1 MQKKSEAFP
10 KKIYL
15 KPALEER
22 LAQIL
27 AVPLTVAAAPFGYGK
42 TTAVKK
48 VLLSLSVDMLWDT
61 CYTGAEAAFWRC
73 FVKSLQ
79 TAGVDTASLTWQ
91 ELPRNAATR
100 QRVIEVLQASNLK
113 KTVVFVWNNYH
124 LLGSEDCDKLLLAL
138 AKADLPNWHFVLLT
152 QRPPDFTLDELVLKG
167 ECLYL
172 QPKDF
177 AFEVSDIIVYYRKN
191 GIVLERRAAENLLA
205 ATEGWVSALYLYLRQ
220 YHNGQSPQTGEELL
234 RLVQAVAY
242 NSCSEAEKTL
252 LTELSILNE
261 DFSGRQAAYVTEN
274 DAAPALLENL
284 ALRHGFISY
293 ELLRGQYHIHNAF
306 KVYLQRMGAELPDT
320 ERRRLCRRSG
330 QWYELQNDFLTAF
343 CYYHTAGDYDKML
356 TVFEKDRGCSFENNY
371 KNKIMAYFGEAPE
384 TIRQKHI
391 KAGLIY
397 ALWLFLS
404 GENERLQQEIR
415 KLRKYI
421 GQLED
426 RQEREQCLGEL
437 EFLLGETQYNDV
449 EAMAAYFK
457 KSLQLLRQPV
467 RFFSPQTIWGGGANS
482 ILFMFYRQAGTLQK
496 TLDVF
501 PQAMAYYYRL
511 VQNHGAGSEYVL
523 ASEAYFQRGYWE
535 KAFIL
540 ATEALNVSRRNE
552 QVGVELC
559 AEFIALRISIAL
571 GNKKR
576 VREISRRLDALQTA
590 VQEHLYRKTIEASRA
605 WIDLQLGDKGK
616 LLVSWLQKGDFQK
629 SGLLYSAWG
638 CLYIV
643 YGRRYL
649 LLQKDYLPLLGQL
662 REFEAAA
669 RSFNN
674 FLLSIYAAVYSAA
687 AQDGLQHENEA
698 LSELNRALV
707 LAAADG
713 IVMPFVE
720 NFDVLEPLLKKAA
733 QQNSGEPELLAKILE
748 LGAVYQENLKNI
760 KHKASYIMG
769 GKTLT
774 AREAEIANFVVQGRT
789 NAEIAAEMFIA
800 EITVKKALQGI
811 YRKLGVDTRLEL
823 VMALNADS

>member
-261 DFSGRQAAYVTEN
+261 DFSGRQAAYITEN

-306 KVYLQRMGAELPDT
+306 KVYLQRLGAELPDT

-552 QVGVELC
+552 QVSVELC

-643 YGRRYL
+643 YGRYL

-662 REFEAAA
+662 REFEAAS

-733 QQNSGEPELLAKILE
+733 
-748 LGAVYQENLKNI
+748 
-760 KHKASYIMG
+760 
-769 GKTLT
+769 
-774 AREAEIANFVVQGRT
+774 
-789 NAEIAAEMFIA
+789 
-800 EITVKKALQGI
+800 
-811 YRKLGVDTRLEL
+811 
-823 VMALNADS
+823 

>member
-306 KVYLQRMGAELPDT
+306 KVYLQRLGAELPDT

-552 QVGVELC
+552 QVSVELC

-576 VREISRRLDALQTA
+576 VREISRRQC
-590 VQEHLYRKTIEASRA
+590 R
-605 WIDLQLGDKGK
+605 
-616 LLVSWLQKGDFQK
+616 
-629 SGLLYSAWG
+629 
-638 CLYIV
+638 
-643 YGRRYL
+643 
-649 LLQKDYLPLLGQL
+649 
-662 REFEAAA
+662 
-669 RSFNN
+669 
-674 FLLSIYAAVYSAA
+674 SIYTAKLSKPAAPGSICSWGTRANCSLA
-687 AQDGLQHENEA
+687 GCRRAIFR
-698 LSELNRALV
+698 NRV
-707 LAAADG
+707 CF
-713 IVMPFVE
+713 IQP
-720 NFDVLEPLLKKAA
+720 
-733 QQNSGEPELLAKILE
+733 
-748 LGAVYQENLKNI
+748 GAVYISFMDAIYCCRRTICRFWGSCVNLK
-760 KHKASYIMG
+760 
-769 GKTLT
+769 
-774 AREAEIANFVVQGRT
+774 RR
-789 NAEIAAEMFIA
+789 
-800 EITVKKALQGI
+800 
-811 YRKLGVDTRLEL
+811 RGVLIIFY
-823 VMALNADS
+823 

>member
-261 DFSGRQAAYVTEN
+261 DFSGRQAAYITEN

-306 KVYLQRMGAELPDT
+306 KVYLQRLGAELPDT

-330 QWYELQNDFLTAF
+330 QW
-343 CYYHTAGDYDKML
+343 
-356 TVFEKDRGCSFENNY
+356 Y

-552 QVGVELC
+552 QVSVELC

-643 YGRRYL
+643 YGRYL

-662 REFEAAA
+662 REFEAAS

-823 VMALNADS
+823 VMALNADM

>member
-306 KVYLQRMGAELPDT
+306 KVYLQRLGAELPDT

-552 QVGVELC
+552 QVSVELC

-576 VREISRRLDALQTA
+576 VREISRRLDTLQMA

-643 YGRRYL
+643 YGRYL

-698 LSELNRALV
+698 LSELNRACW
-707 LAAADG
+707 
-713 IVMPFVE
+713 
-720 NFDVLEPLLKKAA
+720 
-733 QQNSGEPELLAKILE
+733 
-748 LGAVYQENLKNI
+748 
-760 KHKASYIMG
+760 
-769 GKTLT
+769 
-774 AREAEIANFVVQGRT
+774 R
-789 NAEIAAEMFIA
+789 
-800 EITVKKALQGI
+800 LQTG
-811 YRKLGVDTRLEL
+811 
-823 VMALNADS
+823 S

>member
-261 DFSGRQAAYVTEN
+261 DFSGRQAAYITEN

-306 KVYLQRMGAELPDT
+306 KVYLQRLGAELPDT

-457 KSLQLLRQPV
+457 KSLQPV

-552 QVGVELC
+552 QVSVELC

-576 VREISRRLDALQTA
+576 VREISRRLDTLQTA

-643 YGRRYL
+643 YGRYL

>member
-306 KVYLQRMGAELPDT
+306 KVYLQRLGAELPDT

-552 QVGVELC
+552 QVSVELC

-576 VREISRRLDALQTA
+576 VREISRRGWML
-590 VQEHLYRKTIEASRA
+590 
-605 WIDLQLGDKGK
+605 
-616 LLVSWLQKGDFQK
+616 
-629 SGLLYSAWG
+629 
-638 CLYIV
+638 C
-643 YGRRYL
+643 RR
-649 LLQKDYLPLLGQL
+649 QC
-662 REFEAAA
+662 R
-669 RSFNN
+669 
-674 FLLSIYAAVYSAA
+674 SIYTAKLSKPAAPGSICSWGTRANCSLA
-687 AQDGLQHENEA
+687 GCRRAIFR
-698 LSELNRALV
+698 NRV
-707 LAAADG
+707 CF
-713 IVMPFVE
+713 IQP
-720 NFDVLEPLLKKAA
+720 
-733 QQNSGEPELLAKILE
+733 
-748 LGAVYQENLKNI
+748 GAVYISFMDAIYCCRRTICRFWGSCVNLK
-760 KHKASYIMG
+760 
-769 GKTLT
+769 
-774 AREAEIANFVVQGRT
+774 RR
-789 NAEIAAEMFIA
+789 
-800 EITVKKALQGI
+800 
-811 YRKLGVDTRLEL
+811 RGVLIIFY
-823 VMALNADS
+823 

>member
-100 QRVIEVLQASNLK
+100 QRVIEVLQASKLK

-261 DFSGRQAAYVTEN
+261 DFSGRQAAYITEN

-306 KVYLQRMGAELPDT
+306 KVYLQRLGAELPDT

-552 QVGVELC
+552 QVSVELC

-571 GNKKR
+571 GNKNVS
-576 VREISRRLDALQTA
+576 VRSADGWILCRRQC
-590 VQEHLYRKTIEASRA
+590 R
-605 WIDLQLGDKGK
+605 
-616 LLVSWLQKGDFQK
+616 
-629 SGLLYSAWG
+629 
-638 CLYIV
+638 
-643 YGRRYL
+643 
-649 LLQKDYLPLLGQL
+649 
-662 REFEAAA
+662 
-669 RSFNN
+669 
-674 FLLSIYAAVYSAA
+674 SIYTAKLSKPAAPGSICSWGIRANCSLAGCRRVIFR
-687 AQDGLQHENEA
+687 
-698 LSELNRALV
+698 NRV
-707 LAAADG
+707 CF
-713 IVMPFVE
+713 IQP
-720 NFDVLEPLLKKAA
+720 
-733 QQNSGEPELLAKILE
+733 
-748 LGAVYQENLKNI
+748 GAVYISFMDAIYCCRRTICRFWGSCVNLKQ
-760 KHKASYIMG
+760 
-769 GKTLT
+769 
-774 AREAEIANFVVQGRT
+774 RR
-789 NAEIAAEMFIA
+789 
-800 EITVKKALQGI
+800 
-811 YRKLGVDTRLEL
+811 GVLIIFY
-823 VMALNADS
+823 

>member
-100 QRVIEVLQASNLK
+100 QRVIEVLQASKLK

-261 DFSGRQAAYVTEN
+261 DFSGRQAAYITEN

-306 KVYLQRMGAELPDT
+306 KVYLQRLGAELPDT

-552 QVGVELC
+552 QVSVELC

-571 GNKKR
+571 GNKK
-576 VREISRRLDALQTA
+576 T
-590 VQEHLYRKTIEASRA
+590 
-605 WIDLQLGDKGK
+605 
-616 LLVSWLQKGDFQK
+616 
-629 SGLLYSAWG
+629 
-638 CLYIV
+638 C
-643 YGRRYL
+643 
-649 LLQKDYLPLLGQL
+649 P
-662 REFEAAA
+662 
-669 RSFNN
+669 
-674 FLLSIYAAVYSAA
+674 
-687 AQDGLQHENEA
+687 
-698 LSELNRALV
+698 
-707 LAAADG
+707 
-713 IVMPFVE
+713 
-720 NFDVLEPLLKKAA
+720 
-733 QQNSGEPELLAKILE
+733 
-748 LGAVYQENLKNI
+748 
-760 KHKASYIMG
+760 
-769 GKTLT
+769 
-774 AREAEIANFVVQGRT
+774 
-789 NAEIAAEMFIA
+789 
-800 EITVKKALQGI
+800 
-811 YRKLGVDTRLEL
+811 
-823 VMALNADS
+823 

>member
-552 QVGVELC
+552 QVGVEL
-559 AEFIALRISIAL
+559 
-571 GNKKR
+571 
-576 VREISRRLDALQTA
+576 A
-590 VQEHLYRKTIEASRA
+590 V
-605 WIDLQLGDKGK
+605 
-616 LLVSWLQKGDFQK
+616 
-629 SGLLYSAWG
+629 
-638 CLYIV
+638 C
-643 YGRRYL
+643 
-649 LLQKDYLPLLGQL
+649 
-662 REFEAAA
+662 
-669 RSFNN
+669 
-674 FLLSIYAAVYSAA
+674 
-687 AQDGLQHENEA
+687 
-698 LSELNRALV
+698 
-707 LAAADG
+707 
-713 IVMPFVE
+713 
-720 NFDVLEPLLKKAA
+720 
-733 QQNSGEPELLAKILE
+733 
-748 LGAVYQENLKNI
+748 
-760 KHKASYIMG
+760 
-769 GKTLT
+769 
-774 AREAEIANFVVQGRT
+774 
-789 NAEIAAEMFIA
+789 
-800 EITVKKALQGI
+800 
-811 YRKLGVDTRLEL
+811 
-823 VMALNADS
+823 

>member
-306 KVYLQRMGAELPDT
+306 KVYLQRLGAELPDT

-552 QVGVELC
+552 QVSVEL
-559 AEFIALRISIAL
+559 
-571 GNKKR
+571 
-576 VREISRRLDALQTA
+576 A
-590 VQEHLYRKTIEASRA
+590 V
-605 WIDLQLGDKGK
+605 
-616 LLVSWLQKGDFQK
+616 
-629 SGLLYSAWG
+629 
-638 CLYIV
+638 C
-643 YGRRYL
+643 
-649 LLQKDYLPLLGQL
+649 
-662 REFEAAA
+662 
-669 RSFNN
+669 
-674 FLLSIYAAVYSAA
+674 
-687 AQDGLQHENEA
+687 
-698 LSELNRALV
+698 
-707 LAAADG
+707 
-713 IVMPFVE
+713 
-720 NFDVLEPLLKKAA
+720 
-733 QQNSGEPELLAKILE
+733 
-748 LGAVYQENLKNI
+748 
-760 KHKASYIMG
+760 
-769 GKTLT
+769 
-774 AREAEIANFVVQGRT
+774 
-789 NAEIAAEMFIA
+789 
-800 EITVKKALQGI
+800 
-811 YRKLGVDTRLEL
+811 
-823 VMALNADS
+823 

>member
-552 QVGVELC
+552 QQVGVELC

-643 YGRRYL
+643 YGRYL

>member
-100 QRVIEVLQASNLK
+100 QRVIEVLQASKLK

-138 AKADLPNWHFVLLT
+138 AKADLPNCHFVLLT

-220 YHNGQSPQTGEELL
+220 YHNGQSQQTGEELL

-261 DFSGRQAAYVTEN
+261 DFSGRQAAYITEN

-306 KVYLQRMGAELPDT
+306 KVYLQRLGAELPDT

-343 CYYHTAGDYDKML
+343 CYYHTAGDYDNML

-457 KSLQLLRQPV
+457 KSLQLQPV

-576 VREISRRLDALQTA
+576 VREISRRLDALLTA

-643 YGRRYL
+643 YGRYL

-823 VMALNADS
+823 VMALNADM

>member
-27 AVPLTVAAAPFGYGK
+27 AVPLTVASAPFGYGK

-306 KVYLQRMGAELPDT
+306 KVYLQRLGAELPDT

-457 KSLQLLRQPV
+457 KRQPV

-643 YGRRYL
+643 YGRYL

-698 LSELNRALV
+698 LSELNRALL

>member
-48 VLLSLSVDMLWDT
+48 VLLSISVDMLWDT
-61 CYTGAEAAFWRC
+61 CYTGAEEAFWRC

-100 QRVIEVLQASNLK
+100 QRVIEVLQASKLK

-191 GIVLERRAAENLLA
+191 GIVLERRAAENLLD

-242 NSCSEAEKTL
+242 NSCSEAEKTF

-261 DFSGRQAAYVTEN
+261 DFSGRQAAYITEN

-306 KVYLQRMGAELPDT
+306 KVYLQRLGAELPDT

-404 GENERLQQEIR
+404 GENERLQEEIR

-552 QVGVELC
+552 QVSVEL
-559 AEFIALRISIAL
+559 
-571 GNKKR
+571 
-576 VREISRRLDALQTA
+576 A
-590 VQEHLYRKTIEASRA
+590 V
-605 WIDLQLGDKGK
+605 
-616 LLVSWLQKGDFQK
+616 
-629 SGLLYSAWG
+629 
-638 CLYIV
+638 C
-643 YGRRYL
+643 
-649 LLQKDYLPLLGQL
+649 
-662 REFEAAA
+662 
-669 RSFNN
+669 
-674 FLLSIYAAVYSAA
+674 
-687 AQDGLQHENEA
+687 
-698 LSELNRALV
+698 
-707 LAAADG
+707 
-713 IVMPFVE
+713 
-720 NFDVLEPLLKKAA
+720 
-733 QQNSGEPELLAKILE
+733 
-748 LGAVYQENLKNI
+748 
-760 KHKASYIMG
+760 
-769 GKTLT
+769 
-774 AREAEIANFVVQGRT
+774 
-789 NAEIAAEMFIA
+789 
-800 EITVKKALQGI
+800 
-811 YRKLGVDTRLEL
+811 
-823 VMALNADS
+823 